1 MTHTAETTDNPEIT
15 EADKRVDR
23 EELFKRHNGFE
34 DVDGSG
40 VNIVVQDTGL
50 DESHPW
56 VQKQTSDTEM
66 INFTDESDKDKKGH
80 GTMVTDLA
88 TRYATGASVE
98 MHKCLPSDDLDVFY
112 DSFERI
118 LDNPEDYDV
127 LVMSWTV
134 KKTQVDKVDDYINE
148 IANEGIIPI
157 AAAGNS
163 HGEAGS
169 PATAKKC
176 ISIGA
181 LTEDGESVTNFSSW
195 DKDDDPEPGFEG
207 IPEVSA
213 IGKSVIGANAE
224 NGSLGHG
231 INGTTTVASGT
242 SFSCP
247 FIANLVVDIV
257 RRLDD
262 PTVKEVLIELE
273 DTAVDIEKTSR
284 DGLGRVNHEKA
295 LESIINKELD
305 DEEDENDNSSSDP
318 PAWYVQLIG
327 YIIRLLSGSR
337 KE

>member
-1 MTHTAETTDNPEIT
+1 MTHTPELTNNPEIT

-23 EELFKRHNGFE
+23 DEMFNRHNGFK

-66 INFTDESDKDKKGH
+66 INFTDESDKDNKGH

-98 MHKCLPSDDLDVFY
+98 MHKCIPGDIELMY
-112 DSFERI
+112 DSFDEI
-118 LDNPEDYDV
+118 LDNPDDYDV
-127 LVMSWTV
+127 LVMSWAV
-134 KKTQVDKVDDYINE
+134 PKTQVDKVDEYVNKISD
-148 IANEGIIPI
+148 EGIIPI

-181 LTEDGESVTNFSSW
+181 LTEDGNSVTNFSSW

-213 IGKSVIGANAE
+213 IGKSVVGANAE
-224 NGSLGHG
+224 DGSLGHG
-231 INGTTTVASGT
+231 INGTMTVASGT

-247 FIANLVVDIV
+247 FVANLVVDIV
-257 RRLDD
+257 RRLDN
-262 PTVKEVLIELE
+262 PTVKEVLVELE

-284 DGLGRVNHEKA
+284 DGLGRVNHKR
-295 LESIINKELD
+295 LVYNMTDESRNDGKSD
-305 DEEDENDNSSSDP
+305 DYV
-318 PAWYVQLIG
+318 WYMYWLKYLIE
-327 YIIRLLSGSR
+327 ILTKSR
-337 KE
+337 K

>member
-23 EELFKRHNGFE
+23 DEMFKRHNGFE

-40 VNIVVQDTGL
+40 VNIAVQDTGL

-80 GTMVTDLA
+80 GTMVADLA

-98 MHKCLPSDDLDVFY
+98 MHKCIPGDLDFIY
-112 DSFERI
+112 NSFEKI
-118 LDNPEDYDV
+118 LDNPDNYDV
-127 LVMSWTV
+127 LVMSWAVT
-134 KKTQVDKVDDYINE
+134 KTQVDKVDEYVNK
-148 IANEGIIPI
+148 IADEGIIPI

-163 HGEAGS
+163 HGDAGS

-181 LTEDGESVTNFSSW
+181 LTEHGESVTNFSSW
-195 DKDDDPEPGFEG
+195 DKDNDPEPGFEG
-207 IPEVSA
+207 IPEISA

-231 INGTTTVASGT
+231 INGTMTVASGT

-247 FIANLVVDIV
+247 FVANLVVDIV
-257 RRLDD
+257 QRLDD
-262 PTVKEVLIELE
+262 PTVKEVLVELE

-295 LESIINKELD
+295 LESVINKDLD
-305 DEEDENDNSSSDP
+305 DDQDKDDDSSSGP
-318 PAWYVQLIG
+318 PAWYVRLIG
-327 YIIRLLSGSR
+327 YIVRLLNGSR
-337 KE
+337 KQ